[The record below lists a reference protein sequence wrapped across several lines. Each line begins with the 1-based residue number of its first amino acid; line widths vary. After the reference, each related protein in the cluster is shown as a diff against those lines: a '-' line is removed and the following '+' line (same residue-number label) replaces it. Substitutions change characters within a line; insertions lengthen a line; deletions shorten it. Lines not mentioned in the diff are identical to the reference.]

1 MNRLGNYDYDVVSTL
16 DTDDI
21 GAYSDWLNAR
31 EEEYWQ
37 DLMNQDTQYLY
48 ETPEYERGVLA

>member
-1 MNRLGNYDYDVVSTL
+1 MNRLGNYDYDVVSTF

-21 GAYSDWLNAR
+21 GAYCDWLNER
-31 EEEYWQ
+31 EDEYWQ
-37 DLMNQDTQYLY
+37 DLMNEDTQYLY